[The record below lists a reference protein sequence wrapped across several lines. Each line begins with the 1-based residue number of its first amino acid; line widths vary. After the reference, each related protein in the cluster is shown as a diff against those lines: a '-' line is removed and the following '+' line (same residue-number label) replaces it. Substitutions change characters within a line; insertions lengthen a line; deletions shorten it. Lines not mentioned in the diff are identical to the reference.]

1 MRAPVEASLFAIM
14 LYIVGMSKNLL
25 AWSGLLVVA
34 TLVACL
40 ALYTNLFDKPGSA
53 PEGDIHYGF
62 FDGSDSF
69 ASSLTAKSQLA
80 AVGSLTS
87 RHAAPPESLSGA
99 KDNLSDAIVN
109 IICAS
114 KNGGVK
120 SISGSGVVIDPDG
133 VIITNA
139 HIAQLFLL
147 EDHPSEGNVVCVVRT
162 GAPAR
167 TAYFAELIYI
177 SKPWVEAN
185 STSLV
190 VANPRGNGK
199 NDIALLSITRS
210 ATGAPLPAE
219 FAYVPFGEKA
229 PKVGDAIAIGA
240 YGAQSLTTAQIKNSL
255 MPTLVLGSV
264 RDVYTFGGNTVDLI
278 SLGGSDAAQHGSS
291 GGGIVDAQGDMV
303 ALITT
308 STTVGAPSER
318 DLRAV
323 TAGHV
328 RESFEEDMG
337 LDLDEYLATY
347 RSENLVTSI
356 AERNEALRL
365 TLTKVLGGVA
375 MR

>member
-1 MRAPVEASLFAIM
+1 MR
-14 LYIVGMSKNLL
+14 YIVGMSKNLL
-25 AWSGLLVVA
+25 AWAGLLVVA
-34 TLVACL
+34 AVIVYL
-40 ALYTNLFDKPGSA
+40 ALYTNLFNKPSA
-53 PEGDIHYGF
+53 APDGPVPYGF
-62 FDGSDSF
+62 FDGSPSF
-69 ASSLTAKSQLA
+69 ANALTAKSQLA

-87 RHAAPPESLSGA
+87 RHQAPPESLSGA
-99 KDNLSDAIVN
+99 KDNLSDALVN

-120 SISGSGVVIDPDG
+120 SVSGSGVVISKNG

-147 EDHPSEGNVVCVVRT
+147 ENHPSKGNVVCVVRT

-199 NDIALLSITRS
+199 NDIALLAITRS
-210 ATGAPLPAE
+210 ATGAALPAE
-219 FAYVPFGEKA
+219 FAHVPFGTNA
-229 PKVGDAIAIGA
+229 PKIGNAIAIGS
-240 YGAQSLTTAQIKNSL
+240 YGAQSLTTAQIKDSL

-264 RDVYTFGGNTVDLI
+264 RDEYTFGGNTVDLL
-278 SLGGSDAAQHGSS
+278 SLGGSEAAQHGSS
-291 GGGIVDAQGDMV
+291 GGGVVDARGEMV

-308 STTVGAPSER
+308 SSTTGAPSER

-328 RESFEEDMG
+328 RESFEKDMG
-337 LDLDEYLATY
+337 ITLDEYLASY
-347 RSENLVTSI
+347 RSADLLAEI
-356 AERNEALRL
+356 AARNEKLRT
-365 TLTKVLGGVA
+365 TLTQVLGGVA

>member
-1 MRAPVEASLFAIM
+1 MIM
-14 LYIVGMSKNLL
+14 LYNRYMSKNLL
-25 AWSGLLVVA
+25 AWAGLLVVA
-34 TLVACL
+34 TVIAYL
-40 ALYTNLFDKPGSA
+40 ALYTNLFDKPNTA
-53 PEGDIHYGF
+53 PEGPVPYGF
-62 FDGSDSF
+62 FDGSPSF
-69 ASSLTAKSQLA
+69 ANSLTAKGQLA

-87 RHAAPPESLSGA
+87 RSEAPPADLSGA
-99 KDNLSDAIVN
+99 KDNLADALVN

-120 SISGSGVVIDPDG
+120 SISGSGVVISSDG

-147 EDHPSEGNVVCVVRT
+147 ENHPTKGNVVCVVRT

-199 NDIALLSITRS
+199 NDIALLAITRS
-210 ATGAPLPAE
+210 ATGTALPAE
-219 FAYVPFGEKA
+219 FAHVPFGVSA
-229 PKVGDAIAIGA
+229 PKIGDAVAIGS
-240 YGAQSLTTAQIKNSL
+240 YGAQSLTTAQIKDSL

-264 RDVYTFGGNTVDLI
+264 RDVYTFARTSVDLL
-278 SLGGSDAAQHGSS
+278 SLGGSEAAQHGSS
-291 GGGIVDAQGDMV
+291 GGGIVNARGEMV

-308 STTVGAPSER
+308 STTGGTPSER

-337 LDLDEYLATY
+337 ITLNEYLASY
-347 RSENLVTSI
+347 RSTDLLAEI
-356 AERNEALRL
+356 AARNEELRT
-365 TLTKVLGGVA
+365 TLTEVLGGVA